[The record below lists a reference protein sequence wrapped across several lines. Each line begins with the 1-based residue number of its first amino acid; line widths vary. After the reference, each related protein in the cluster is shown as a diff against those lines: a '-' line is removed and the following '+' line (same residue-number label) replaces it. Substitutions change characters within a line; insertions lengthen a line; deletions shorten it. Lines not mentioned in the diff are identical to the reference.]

1 MNINLLAN
9 VMNLSNAE
17 YYVLVYSAFFIGCI
31 VLSFLINRLFLRFLY
46 TLGIRE
52 HDKIIRWGTAS
63 KPAVGGFSFF
73 IVFLLSIAC
82 YSIFF
87 DVNKVFLNK
96 EFFGMMVSCI
106 LGFLLGLADDAYNT
120 QPFLKF
126 NAQLTCG
133 VLLMVSG
140 IQVHVSSWEPLNY
153 FLTLFWVVGIM
164 NSLNMLDNMDAIASS
179 VAVMV
184 ILGAISIMMLN
195 QDYSGIF
202 MIILIGMLGSIIG
215 FLFYNWHPSVI
226 YMGDTGSQFLGVFLS
241 AIGLKFFWQP
251 HEVPVTELFDF
262 RQFVIPIL
270 IFIVPI
276 VDTTTV
282 FINRILR
289 KQSPFVGG
297 RDHTTH
303 SLAYIGLTDRQVALT
318 VMGLSLMSILLV
330 ICIEKFIPVWTPVH
344 TFLFIAYILMVLGI
358 MFSITFFKTKSE

>member
-1 MNINLLAN
+1 
-9 VMNLSNAE
+9 MNLTQTQ
-17 YYVLVYSAFFIGCI
+17 YLVLVYSAFFVGCV

-52 HDKIIRWGTAS
+52 HDKVIRWGTQS
-63 KPAVGGFSFF
+63 KPSVGGFSFF
-73 IVFLLSIAC
+73 IIFLLSIVC

-87 DVNKVFLNK
+87 DVNKVFLSR
-96 EFFGMMVSCI
+96 EFFGMLVACI

-140 IQVHVSSWEPLNY
+140 LQVNVSSWEPLNY

-179 VAVMV
+179 VAIMV
-184 ILGAISIMMLN
+184 ILGAITMMLLN
-195 QDYSGIF
+195 EDYSGIF
-202 MIILIGMLGSIIG
+202 MIILIGMLGAIIG

-241 AIGLKFFWQP
+241 AIGIKFFWQTQD
-251 HEVPVTELFDF
+251 VPTTDFIDF
-262 RQFVIPIL
+262 RQFIIPIL
-270 IFIVPI
+270 MFIVPI

-297 RDHTTH
+297 KDHTTH
-303 SLAYIGLTDRQVALT
+303 SLAYIGLTDQQVAFT
-318 VMGLSLMSILLV
+318 VIGLSLLSILLV
-330 ICIEKFIPVWTPVH
+330 IFIEKFIFAWTPLY
-344 TFLFIAYILMVLGI
+344 TFLFVSYILLVLGI